1 MANRA
6 AQIVSEWF
14 VKCANVVLQSRI
26 VLASDEGKQ
35 NRWVRRA
42 VPRAPAR
49 PRDPSRVRFWP
60 SLKNTRAHPRRRPTS
75 PGSHPTRTYPST
87 VPPTR
92 VPQFN
97 LDVVEL
103 DAYAKSLQPWRSKQR
118 SPDCGRLPPL
128 ILEVY
133 VSDLGPDG
141 DAPAEENARERP
153 RVLIERWVL
162 RHDADDADEG
172 PRGETSIDRSHRQNP
187 SPSKPGRTS
196 AETTAVAYKRTVVMV
211 RALHALC
218 RSLPANRFHR
228 AARQSQ
234 CRGLRFAMAHEIR
247 AGGGRGRLDGR
258 RRRQGGK
265 AERRRLWG
273 VLVHAGAH
281 ARRWVAARDGVL
293 FGRARARRDGL
304 RADARRAA
312 GD

>member
-1 MANRA
+1 MGA
-6 AQIVSEWF
+6 
-14 VKCANVVLQSRI
+14 SR
-26 VLASDEGKQ
+26 G
-35 NRWVRRA
+35 
-42 VPRAPAR
+42 PAR
-49 PRDPSRVRFWP
+49 PRAPPRPVSSPVLAITEKHE
-60 SLKNTRAHPRRRPTS
+60 SLPRRRPTS

-187 SPSKPGRTS
+187 SPEQTRTDG

-247 AGGGRGRLDGR
+247 AGGKGRLDGR